1 MRKQNLVRALVLV
14 FLIMGMVL
22 AACTPAPAAATDAT
36 AAEPA
41 ILRFAHLRII
51 DALPMY
57 VAQQEGLYE
66 KHGVRVEL
74 IPVGSAPERDQL
86 MAAKR
91 TDGMISEVLTAL
103 FYNKDSIQVQIVRF
117 ARAATPETH
126 LFSILAS
133 RQSGITSVEGLKGV
147 PVGISDGTVIAY
159 LTDRML
165 TEEGFSVEDK
175 QTVSVPSLGDRMALL
190 GSGEIQAAMLPEP
203 LTTLAAQ
210 QGAVVVLEDSKY
222 PEYSHSTITFRK
234 EVLDQ
239 NPEAVRAFLAAVEE
253 AVALINADPTKYE
266 KTLVE
271 LNIVPAPLEGKF
283 AVPQFVT
290 AGVPSETQFQDVLE
304 WARSK
309 NLVDKDYTY
318 SDLITAEFLP

>member
-1 MRKQNLVRALVLV
+1 MKRMKQFRGLVLV
-14 FLIMGMVL
+14 FVAASIIL
-22 AACTPAPAAATDAT
+22 ASCTPAPAVATEAP
-36 AAEPA
+36 AGAA

-51 DALPMY
+51 DALPLY

-91 TDGMISEVLTAL
+91 ADGMISEVLTAL

-133 RQSGITSVEGLKGV
+133 KQSGITSVEGLKGI

-165 TEEGFSVEDK
+165 EKEGFSAEDK

-190 GSGEIQAAMLPEP
+190 GSGELKAATLPEP
-203 LTTLAAQ
+203 LTTLAVQ
-210 QGAVVVLEDSKY
+210 QGAAVVLDDSKY

-234 EVLDQ
+234 EALDQ
-239 NPEAVRAFLAAVEE
+239 NPEAVRAFLAALEE
-253 AVALINADPTKYE
+253 AVVLINTDPARFE

-283 AVPQFVT
+283 PVPQFVT
-290 AGVPSETQFQDVLE
+290 AAVPSEAQFQDVLE
-304 WARSK
+304 WARAK
-309 NLVDKDYTY
+309 NLVQKDYSY
-318 SDLITAEFLP
+318 SDVITAEFLP